1 MKFYESEYE
10 EALINLLTDAGWEY
24 THGSTLHRNNREVL
38 IEEDLRAFLG
48 SIASLSRKILMRS

>member
-24 THGSTLHRNNREVL
+24 TGKATL
-38 IEEDLRAFLG
+38 I
-48 SIASLSRKILMRS
+48 

>member
-38 IEEDLRAFLG
+38 I
-48 SIASLSRKILMRS
+48 